1 MIYHSS
7 RTKIIC
13 SVPSN
18 AIRVAGIRLLFRGES
33 QLLAPPL
40 RTDSSWFKPGMAVAR
55 SGVYRVY
62 HYAHRAPHEVII
74 SAGTVLPKCRNCGDR
89 VQFAPLISG
98 EPLENDRDLAASDST
113 AA

>member
-1 MIYHSS
+1 M
-7 RTKIIC
+7 
-13 SVPSN
+13 
-18 AIRVAGIRLLFRGES
+18 
-33 QLLAPPL
+33 APPL
-40 RTDSSWFKPGMAVAR
+40 RTDPSWLRPGMTAPR

-62 HYAHRAPHEVII
+62 HYAHRSPHEVLIL
-74 SAGTVLPKCRNCGDR
+74 AGTVLPKCRGCGDR

>member
-1 MIYHSS
+1 
-7 RTKIIC
+7 
-13 SVPSN
+13 
-18 AIRVAGIRLLFRGES
+18 
-33 QLLAPPL
+33 
-40 RTDSSWFKPGMAVAR
+40 MAVAR

-98 EPLENDRDLAASDST
+98 EPLEQDRDLAASDST